1 MKYFNKQ
8 ERLLYDANDS
18 TQMGFLWVSRKTQL
32 HPSLLMHIIS

>member
-18 TQMGFLWVSRKTQL
+18 TQMGFLSVS
-32 HPSLLMHIIS
+32 SI